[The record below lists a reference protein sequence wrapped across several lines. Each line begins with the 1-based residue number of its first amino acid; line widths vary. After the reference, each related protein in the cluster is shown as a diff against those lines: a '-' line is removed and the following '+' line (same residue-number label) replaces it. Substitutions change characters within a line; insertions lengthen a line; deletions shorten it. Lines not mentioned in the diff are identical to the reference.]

1 MKFLSKL
8 FAVALILGLAGVV
21 SAKDAAPATADQPA
35 KEKKDKAVSG
45 SKGKVVKASEKEL
58 VIKTGGKEGK
68 EVTYTVDDKTKVTI
82 DGKDGKITD
91 LKEGQQVSVTPSSGT
106 ALTVEVKAAKP
117 AKEGKGGDKPAEKT
131 EKTAEKAAK

>member
-1 MKFLSKL
+1 MKFMSK
-8 FAVALILGLAGVV
+8 FVAVALILGLAGVV

-35 KEKKDKAVSG
+35 KEKKDKSPSG

-91 LKEGQQVSVTPSSGT
+91 LKEGLYVSVTPSSGT
-106 ALTVEVKAAKP
+106 ALTVEAHTAKPKGEKPAGEKPAAKEGDKAAK
-117 AKEGKGGDKPAEKT
+117 
-131 EKTAEKAAK
+131 